1 MTSFNANLTLQVQ
14 TSELCSS
21 NVMSNLALL
30 QQLNKLILDIYQK
43 SFYHDLISFRDE
55 VCALLC
61 EKLSFDT
68 ISWNYIDNEG
78 NKLGA
83 ICVPNL
89 IGNESKIASIESS
102 KGFSEQLLL
111 DKKQQVAHTNMVSIE
126 QNGHYLIATVKA
138 NQFKRGH
145 QIALI
150 RNTSMPTF
158 NEEDKKLFELMFP
171 HLVEGLS
178 ISLLKSVQHQHSLR
192 SIALLDK
199 NNNIIEASAAFLER
213 FASSI
218 KNNQLLL
225 NLNIGRQEKLTID
238 GQQLT
243 VKIKPLSEFYLVEI
257 SSDKTLSLTA
267 QEGKIMQLLITGASN
282 KTMANELQ
290 ISPSTINNH
299 ITNIFNK
306 LDVNSRIEAVTE
318 WNKYAKS

>member
-1 MTSFNANLTLQVQ
+1 MLQH
-14 TSELCSS
+14 
-21 NVMSNLALL
+21 
-30 QQLNKLILDIYQK
+30 LNKLILDIYQK

-89 IGNESKIASIESS
+89 IGDDKKIVSIESS

-111 DKKQQVAHTNMVSIE
+111 DKKQKVVHTSLVSIE

-138 NQFKRGH
+138 NQYKRGH

-150 RNTSMPTF
+150 RNSSMPTF

-178 ISLLKSVQHQHSLR
+178 ISLLNSVQHQHSRR

-199 NNNIIEASAAFLER
+199 NNNIIEASAAFIDI
-213 FASSI
+213 FSSKI
-218 KNNQLLL
+218 KNNQVLS
-225 NLNIGRQEKLTID
+225 NLNIAKQEKLTID
-238 GQQLT
+238 GKHLT
-243 VKIKPLSEFYLVEI
+243 VEVKPLSEFYLVEI
-257 SSDKTLSLTA
+257 SFDKTLSLTA

-282 KTMANELQ
+282 KTMADALQ

-306 LDVNSRIEAVTE
+306 LDVNSRIEAVKE